1 MKQAIVMASI
11 AGMILAGCTLALAA
25 GSGIE
30 GKWKIT
36 ADTPDGEP
44 SEWSMV
50 FKIQGGRLTGTAEG
64 DAGEFEF
71 KNLKENGQTV
81 TGELQVQGDEYVIE
95 VTVTGDKLEGKW
107 KMDSMT
113 GAIKGVRETA
123 Q

>member
-1 MKQAIVMASI
+1 MKQAVAIASI
-11 AGMILAGCTLALAA
+11 AGMILVGCTLALAA

-44 SEWSMV
+44 SEWSLV
-50 FKIQGGRLTGTAEG
+50 FKIQDGRLTGTAEG
-64 DAGEFEF
+64 DAGQFEF
-71 KNLKENGQTV
+71 KNLKENGRIV
-81 TGELQVQGDEYVIE
+81 TGELQVEGDEYVIE

-107 KMDSMT
+107 KLESMT
-113 GAIKGVRETA
+113 GAIKGARETA

>member
-1 MKQAIVMASI
+1 MKQTIAIASI
-11 AGMILAGCTLALAA
+11 VGIILAGCTLALAA

-36 ADTPDGEP
+36 ADTPDGEQ

-50 FKIQGGRLTGTAEG
+50 FKIQDGRLTGTAEG
-64 DAGEFEF
+64 DAGQFEF
-71 KNLKENGQTV
+71 KNLKENGQIV
-81 TGELQVQGDEYVIE
+81 TGELEVQGDEYVIE

-107 KMDSMT
+107 KLDSTT
-113 GAIKGVRETA
+113 GVIKGARDTA